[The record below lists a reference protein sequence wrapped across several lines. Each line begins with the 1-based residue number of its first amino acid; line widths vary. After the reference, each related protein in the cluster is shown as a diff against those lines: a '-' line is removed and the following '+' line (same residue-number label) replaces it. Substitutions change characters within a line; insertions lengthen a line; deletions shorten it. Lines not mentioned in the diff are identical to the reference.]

1 MRLLALLVAA
11 LTAASGVDASTKPK
25 PKLALSVAP
34 THGSPSTVFV
44 FRALLTGAQDTE
56 DFYCLSTEWV
66 WEEQADSSLN
76 EAECPPFVPG
86 ETRVD
91 RSFVEE
97 QSFRRPGPHRVRV
110 VLRKGE
116 KEIASASITVTVR
129 DMRSSQ
135 QESP

>member
-1 MRLLALLVAA
+1 VRFLLLLIAI
-11 LTAASGVDASTKPK
+11 LCAASTLDASAK
-25 PKLALSVAP
+25 PKLSLSVAP
-34 THGSPSTVFV
+34 THGSPSTLFV
-44 FRALLTGAQDTE
+44 FRALLKGVQDTE

-76 EAECPPFVPG
+76 EAECPPFVQG

-116 KEIASASITVTVR
+116 KEIASASITVIVR
-129 DMRSSQ
+129 DMQSSQ